1 MIMKNRFHKLFSFLG
16 TALLGLLGFSSCGE
30 VIIPDVNEYGTPTGK
45 FKVDVSVTDEQG
57 KPIKDIKVVPVV
69 LHAPNYDIRRSVL
82 DTIST
87 DATGKAFYTYDFWW
101 VSDDVHVIFEDID
114 QNMTDALTIE
124 NQKRK
129 QSTKINK
136 LQEEMEICAAAAK
149 DLLCNF

>member
-1 MIMKNRFHKLFSFLG
+1 MKNRFHKLFSFLG

-101 VSDDVHVIFEDID
+101 VSDDVHVIFED
-114 QNMTDALTIE
+114 TDGDLNGGTFV
-124 NQKRK
+124 KDSVSVK
-129 QSTKINK
+129 PVKTKEGKGWTVGEYAISVTKK
-136 LQEEMEICAAAAK
+136 LK
-149 DLLCNF
+149 KK